1 MTITKAVT
9 TLSFRCSNCR
19 EWTTPPLKPDSGP
32 VLISFSIS
40 VSFCPSSLP
49 PMCSTCLISS
59 VTQKGESFANF
70 KASSVPRAEQ
80 ASKEWIDHEY
90 LPHGSPFYF
99 CYSKINLKHSPSLTT
114 LAPKLNYC
122 SDPIHYLTH
131 WLYIWS
137 HFALFFPSAFCST
150 SIELILFPGIHTV
163 SCLYGCT
170 QDIFFPRM
178 AYSLFLV

>member
-59 VTQKGESFANF
+59 ATQEGESFANF

-90 LPHGSPFYF
+90 LPRGSSFYF
-99 CYSKINLKHSPSLTT
+99 CYSMVNLKHSPSLAT
-114 LAPKLNYC
+114 LAPKLNYF

-131 WLYIWS
+131 WLFILVS
-137 HFALFFPSAFCST
+137 LCLIFSFC
-150 SIELILFPGIHTV
+150 IL
-163 SCLYGCT
+163 LN
-170 QDIFFPRM
+170 
-178 AYSLFLV
+178 

>member
-1 MTITKAVT
+1 MQRMDHASSEAWQWTCASFIFLIFHICEFL
-9 TLSFRCSNCR
+9 TLLFASCEFHLFDFKCHPRR
-19 EWTTPPLKPDSGP
+19 W
-32 VLISFSIS
+32 VL
-40 VSFCPSSLP
+40 
-49 PMCSTCLISS
+49 
-59 VTQKGESFANF
+59 ANF
-70 KASSVPRAEQ
+70 KASSIPRAEQ
-80 ASKEWIDHEY
+80 ASKEWIVHEY

-99 CYSKINLKHSPSLTT
+99 CYSKINLKHSPSLTA
-114 LAPKLNYC
+114 LAPKLNYF

-137 HFALFFPSAFCST
+137 HFALFFPSVFCST

-170 QDIFFPRM
+170 HDIFFPRM